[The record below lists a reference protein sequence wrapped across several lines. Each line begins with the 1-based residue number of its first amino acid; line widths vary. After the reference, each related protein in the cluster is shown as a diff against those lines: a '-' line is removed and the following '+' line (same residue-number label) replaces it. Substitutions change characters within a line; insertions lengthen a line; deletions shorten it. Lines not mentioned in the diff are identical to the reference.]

1 MIKYVI
7 VLLFSINLLHVQA
20 NAYQTNTK
28 VKVADVF
35 QIGKPETNKY
45 KYIDFLKA
53 NFIIKR
59 RGIAN
64 YKRVEVEKV
73 VVTSVKEKK
82 DGPTKIKIKRVDGNW
97 FFGSQSKVAVHFFGQ
112 WSPESSKPYS

>member
-7 VLLFSINLLHVQA
+7 VLLFSINLLHAQA
-20 NAYQTNTK
+20 NASQTNTK
-28 VKVADVF
+28 VKVGDVF

-45 KYIDFLKA
+45 KYIDFPKA

-59 RGIAN
+59 GGIAN
-64 YKRVEVEKV
+64 YKRVEGEKV

-82 DGPTKIKIKRVDGNW
+82 DGSTKIKIKRVDGKR
-97 FFGSQSKVAVHFFGQ
+97 FFGSHSIVAVDFFGAM
-112 WSPESSKPYS
+112 ESGELQTL